1 MAKAIEE
8 GLKEAGVEVKTVK
21 VIDAGRSCKLRC
33 DLVNYDAIVLSSP
46 TYVHNLVSPM
56 KSFLFK
62 MEDMDLKEKSER
74 RSVGGAVKPSR

>member
-1 MAKAIEE
+1 MR
-8 GLKEAGVEVKTVK
+8 G
-21 VIDAGRSCKLRC
+21 